1 MQKLDHIDHGKE
13 FDWGLASKDY
23 AKYRD
28 IYPAEFY
35 QKLVDLGLCTKG
47 QFVLDLGTGTG
58 VLPRNM
64 VRFGAKFVGADI
76 SKNQI
81 EQAIQLSKSS
91 GLDIEYIVASA
102 ETFDFPDKT
111 FDVVTACQC
120 FMYFDKAIALPKIHK
135 VLKENG
141 HFVTLFMAWLP
152 FEDKIAKTSEDMVLK
167 YNPAWSGGRMERY
180 ELETPKWLG
189 DMFEVANAIAYDI
202 KVPFTRETWHG
213 RMKACRG
220 IGASSLSAEEIA
232 AWERE
237 HKSYMKT
244 LPETFDVLHYATV
257 LDLQAK

>member
-1 MQKLDHIDHGKE
+1 MHERSIC
-13 FDWGLASKDY
+13 
-23 AKYRD
+23 
-28 IYPAEFY
+28 P
-35 QKLVDLGLCTKG
+35 
-47 QFVLDLGTGTG
+47 
-58 VLPRNM
+58 
-64 VRFGAKFVGADI
+64 RFGNRDRSFTTKHGSVRCKIRWSGYI
-76 SKNQI
+76 ENQI

-120 FMYFDKAIALPKIHK
+120 FMYFDKAVALPKIHK

-141 HFVTLFMAWLP
+141 HFVILFMAWLP

-202 KVPFTRETWHG
+202 KVPFTR
-213 RMKACRG
+213 
-220 IGASSLSAEEIA
+220 
-232 AWERE
+232 
-237 HKSYMKT
+237 
-244 LPETFDVLHYATV
+244 
-257 LDLQAK
+257 